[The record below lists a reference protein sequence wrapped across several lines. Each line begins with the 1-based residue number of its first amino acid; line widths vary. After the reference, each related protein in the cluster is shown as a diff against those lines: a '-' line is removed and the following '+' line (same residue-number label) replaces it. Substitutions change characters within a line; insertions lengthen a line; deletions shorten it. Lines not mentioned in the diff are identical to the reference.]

1 MQKPPKSSES
11 RGIKS
16 VEIGYK
22 VLLAVQRGPEAVQLS
37 DIAKRTG
44 LSTGAAHN
52 YIASLV
58 KTGLVEQ
65 EGRGLYRLGPSAF
78 ALSLTSFR
86 QLNGY
91 DIVRSE
97 AQALQQITGRTVAVS
112 VWSQGGPVSILVQR
126 SDDLGPIDFRPGLV
140 PFLQSGVGM
149 VFAAYL
155 PAELIQELIESEIDE
170 KSPWP
175 TADRFIEFSRQS
187 VLPRGYA
194 HFKRQAPNY
203 DAFSAPIWTSDNRIA
218 FVISIVAL
226 AEIGA
231 EDKPLTGTLLESARR
246 ASLFL
251 GGTATVGP
259 QAAFPPHG

>member
-1 MQKPPKSSES
+1 MTKLPKSGPGSSES

-91 DIVRSE
+91 EIVRSE
-97 AQALQQITGRTVAVS
+97 AQTLQQITGRTVAVS
-112 VWSQGGPVSILVQR
+112 VWSQGGPVSILIQR
-126 SDDLGPIDFRPGLV
+126 SDDLGPIDFRP
-140 PFLQSGVGM
+140 
-149 VFAAYL
+149 
-155 PAELIQELIESEIDE
+155 
-170 KSPWP
+170 
-175 TADRFIEFSRQS
+175 
-187 VLPRGYA
+187 
-194 HFKRQAPNY
+194 
-203 DAFSAPIWTSDNRIA
+203 
-218 FVISIVAL
+218 
-226 AEIGA
+226 
-231 EDKPLTGTLLESARR
+231 
-246 ASLFL
+246 
-251 GGTATVGP
+251 
-259 QAAFPPHG
+259 